1 MDDPYKALGVEKSAT
16 TSEIK
21 RAYKKLVRELHP
33 DLNPD
38 DKAAEDRFKEVAQA
52 YELLGDQEKRR
63 RFDAGE
69 IDATGAERQSHRFY
83 RDFADDPDYG
93 GHAAEDGFANADELE
108 EFLRQAFGGRGA
120 YRRAHTEFKSR
131 GPDFSYTMRIEFLDA
146 ANGATRSIM
155 LPDGKQLKVT
165 IPQGARDR
173 QTIRLKGQGG
183 SGFGGGPPGDA
194 YVELHV
200 EPHAFFERRDNNI
213 HLDVPV
219 TLREAVLGGQI
230 EVPTIKGPVTLT
242 VPAGSNT
249 GQVLR
254 LRNRG
259 VLDQATQARGHQ
271 MVKLS
276 VVLPKD
282 EEPELRAF
290 LERWQPEHAQNP
302 REEFLR

>member
-1 MDDPYKALGVEKSAT
+1 MDDPYKVLGVEKSAT
-16 TSEIK
+16 AAEIK

-38 DKAAEDRFKEVAQA
+38 DKSAEDRFKQVAQA
-52 YELLGDQEKRR
+52 YELLGDEEKRR

-83 RDFADDPDYG
+83 RDFADGPDYSS
-93 GHAAEDGFANADELE
+93 HATEDGFASADELE
-108 EFLRQAFGGRGA
+108 EFLRQAFGGRGG
-120 YRRAHTEFKSR
+120 YRQAHTEFKSR
-131 GPDFSYTMRIEFLDA
+131 GPDVSYTMRIDFLDA
-146 ANGATRSIM
+146 ANGATRSIT

-165 IPQGARDR
+165 IPEGARDR

-183 SGFGGGPPGDA
+183 PGFGGGPPGDA

-200 EPHAFFERRDNNI
+200 EPHAFFERRDSNI
-213 HLDVPV
+213 HLNVQV

-259 VLDQATQARGHQ
+259 VLDQATKARGHQ

-282 EEPELRAF
+282 DEPELRAF
-290 LERWQPEHAQNP
+290 LERWRPEHAENP

>member
-1 MDDPYKALGVEKSAT
+1 MNDPYKVLGVEKSAT
-16 TSEIK
+16 AAEIK

-38 DKAAEDRFKEVAQA
+38 DKAAEDRFKKVAQA
-52 YELLGDQEKRR
+52 YDLLGDKEKRR
-63 RFDAGE
+63 QFDAGE

-83 RDFADDPDYG
+83 RDFADGPDFSS
-93 GHAAEDGFANADELE
+93 HASEDGFANAEELE
-108 EFLRQAFGGRGA
+108 EFLKQAFGGRGA

-131 GPDFSYTMRIEFLDA
+131 GPDVSYTMRIDFLDA
-146 ANGATRSIM
+146 ANGATRNIT

-165 IPQGARDR
+165 IPEGARDR

-183 SGFGGGPPGDA
+183 PGFGGGPPGDA
-194 YVELHV
+194 YVELHI
-200 EPHAFFERRDNNI
+200 EPHALFKRRDNNI

-230 EVPTIKGPVTLT
+230 EVPTIKGHATLT

-254 LRNRG
+254 LRGLG

-271 MVKLS
+271 LVRLS
-276 VVLPKD
+276 VVLPTGD
-282 EEPELRAF
+282 EPELRAF
-290 LERWQPEHAQNP
+290 VERWRPEQPQNP
-302 REEFLR
+302 REEALR